1 MNKISE
7 IIFEVEHLKKYFGQ
21 VKAIDD
27 VSFKV
32 RRGETIGLVGESG
45 CGKTTLGRTILKL
58 LEPTA
63 GKIYITTS
71 LKDDE
76 FPRRYDISA
85 NERLRDLRQKMQ
97 IVYQDPASSLDPKYI
112 IRSIIE
118 EPLKVHTSLKGDELH
133 NRCVELLKQVGLQ
146 EEHLWRYPYELSGGQ
161 RQRVAIARAIA
172 SNPEFIVLDE
182 PTSAL
187 DVSVQAKI
195 LKLLNKLQ
203 KDLKLTYLFIT
214 HDMSVI
220 DYMCDRVIVMY
231 VGKIMEFCDKDRVFN
246 DPLHPY
252 SKALLSAVPSM
263 DPTNRKL
270 AMAEILPGEVASPAN
285 PPLGCRFHPRCR
297 FAFKECGWSSDDLIA
312 YLKEYPKDQLNID
325 IFSKD
330 GFQLEISSLDSDI
343 IQTMKILSDII
354 THGKVEKRPLFD
366 SIKNWEINDTK
377 IILNFEEKSEPELIE
392 SEQKNHLVAC
402 LLYTLHLVEKEK
414 GLKINKDTSGE

>member
-1 MNKISE
+1 VNNISE
-7 IIFEVEHLKKYFGQ
+7 IIFEVEHLKKYFDQ

-27 VSFKV
+27 ISFKV
-32 RRGETIGLVGESG
+32 KRGETLGLVGESG

-63 GKIYITTS
+63 GNIYITTS

-85 NERLRDLRQKMQ
+85 NECLRALRQKMQ

-112 IRSIIE
+112 IRNIIQ
-118 EPLKVHTSLKGDELH
+118 EPLKIHTALKGNELN
-133 NRCVELLKQVGLQ
+133 NRAVSLLTQVGLQ

-203 KDLKLTYLFIT
+203 KELNLTYLFIT

-231 VGKIMEFCDKDRVFN
+231 VGKIMECCDKDELFN
-246 DPLHPY
+246 NPLHPY

-270 AMAEILPGEVASPAN
+270 AMAEILPGEVASPAT

-297 FAFKECGWSSDDLIA
+297 FAFNECGFSSADLIA
-312 YLKEYPKDQLNID
+312 YLKEHNKDQLKID

-330 GFQLEISSLDSDI
+330 GFELEISSLDSDI
-343 IQTMKILSDII
+343 KQTMNILSNII
-354 THGKVEKRPLFD
+354 NKGKKENHPLFD
-366 SIKNWEINDTK
+366 AIKKWGIQDNK
-377 IILNFEEKSEPELIE
+377 IILNFDKKSESKLIE
-392 SEQKNHLVAC
+392 VEQKNHLVAC
-402 LLYTLHLVEKEK
+402 FLYSTNLKENVLTIDKDKK
-414 GLKINKDTSGE
+414 GE